1 MMVAAGSVAADPVEG
16 EKACEVHMPE
26 EMMWR
31 GASESGAGVLV
42 MGGCAF
48 GSAPASSRS
57 FMMPLSELYAPSSVL
72 SSSSK
77 NLNLSAAASN
87 PFSTSIGV
95 TPLSPPTP
103 TLNDCPT
110 PPKSIPSIHCPSS
123 DKFAPLSL
131 NTFLI
136 SSISSSILPILCC
149 LVFAS
154 RRATSI
160 HSNASFPFISCMPQS
175 APAWSRSLTHSIR
188 RVWVC
193 LKDWKVPRMAQCNGV
208 ILAI

>member
-1 MMVAAGSVAADPVEG
+1 MVCDPTLAPCDRKFWMMVATGSDAADPTEG
-16 EKACEVHMPE
+16 EKACAVQMPE
-26 EMMWR
+26 ERMWR

-42 MGGCAF
+42 MSGCAF

-57 FMMPLSELYAPSSVL
+57 FMMPLSDLYAPSSVL

-95 TPLSPPTP
+95 TALLPSTP
-103 TLNDCPT
+103 NECLT
-110 PPKSIPSIHCPSS
+110 PSKSIPSIHCPSC
-123 DKFAPLSL
+123 DKFAPFSL

-154 RRATSI
+154 RMATSI

-188 RVWVC
+188 RV
-193 LKDWKVPRMAQCNGV
+193 
-208 ILAI
+208 